1 MPVKRT
7 ATSEES
13 FPTKIVQRVMHKLA
27 LEELSDTIATKLS
40 EQILSR
46 LQVDTL
52 VATLLEKYGDELEN
66 AITTAIME
74 TI

>member
-7 ATSEES
+7 ATSEAS
-13 FPTKIVQRVMHKLA
+13 FPTKIVERVMNKLDVEQLSETIA
-27 LEELSDTIATKLS
+27 IKLSDEVLA
-40 EQILSR
+40 R

-52 VATLLEKYGDELEN
+52 VATLLEKYGNELEN

-74 TI
+74 RI